1 MKTLECKEPSKWIDA
16 HQALREVTPND
27 IHRFLN
33 YCLKLKYGQGG
44 RHLKGMKKA
53 SALRADWKTF
63 RGYYRKVTRSK
74 ISQDDSEEV
83 NAVSHLTSYQQH
95 ILILGHTTDMQLD
108 HVFRFI

>member
-1 MKTLECKEPSKWIDA
+1 M
-16 HQALREVTPND
+16 
-27 IHRFLN
+27 N

-53 SALRADWKTF
+53 SALHADWKSF
-63 RGYYRKVTRSK
+63 QGYYHKVTRSK